1 MTFKSKPF
9 DFAGIRYLAAAA
21 LGSILVIA
29 SASAGAAGADP
40 HQEQM
45 NARIQAMH
53 DKLKITPAEEPLW
66 SKMVQVMRDD
76 AKTMDALIQA
86 RLDRSKSMNAVED
99 LESYSKITQA
109 RADGARKLIPVF
121 SALYASMSP
130 EQKKLADTM
139 FRNSD
144 KQQAVQARQPKQ

>member
-1 MTFKSKPF
+1 MIFTSRPF
-9 DFAGIRYLAAAA
+9 NVAGIRYFSTVA
-21 LGSILVIA
+21 LGSILAIA
-29 SASAGAAGADP
+29 TAGAGAAGDP

-53 DKLKITPAEEPLW
+53 DKLKITSAEEPLW
-66 SKMVQVMRDD
+66 NKMVQVMRED

-99 LESYSKITQA
+99 LESYSRITQA

-130 EQKKLADTM
+130 EQKKEADTM

-144 KQQAVQARQPKQ
+144 KQHAVQARQPKQ